1 MSNKKKGEGYAAY
14 TAGSTRKNRTVQVV
28 SPLFPFLDYYRR
40 YYFKLSPRRNNE
52 ISEQQTNIFYTAY
65 TMRTIQELVAQTDG
79 GADGSV

>member
-1 MSNKKKGEGYAAY
+1 M
-14 TAGSTRKNRTVQVV
+14 
-28 SPLFPFLDYYRR
+28 
-40 YYFKLSPRRNNE
+40 E